1 MALTASD
8 LALIRDE
15 TGTEPPDADLNAW
28 YDQLGNWLPVAIRAL
43 KRRRAAAGAGGG
55 VSQVSVPGAI
65 GVTVKGPDLAGLD
78 AQIARLEARWALAQ
92 GIPADGATSSS
103 RLCRVTPR

>member
-8 LALIRDE
+8 LELIRDE
-15 TGTEPPDADLNAW
+15 IGDTPDDGQLNTWYAD
-28 YDQLGNWLPVAIRAL
+28 LGNWLPVAIRAL

-55 VSQVSVPGAI
+55 VSQVTVPGAVA
-65 GVTVKGPDLAGLD
+65 VTVKGPDLAGLD
-78 AQIARLEARWALAQ
+78 EQIARLEARWAAEQ
-92 GIPADGATSSS
+92 GLPDPGGASSS